1 MKTAILLP
9 YKENYTKKLA
19 GAASLWVNDYNKYSK
34 LSKGIVIYGNLYDNL
49 KPLSKNFKNIQIKTK
64 LFSKTREYT
73 NKFLKLIIKKKPDII
88 EVHNRPESAHIILKA
103 KITS

>member
-19 GAASLWVNDYNKYSK
+19 GAASLWVSDYNKYSK

-64 LFSKTREYT
+64 LFSKTKEYT
-73 NKFLKLIIKKKPDII
+73 NKFLKLIIKKKT
-88 EVHNRPESAHIILKA
+88 RYY
-103 KITS
+103 